1 MGHGSGFP
9 ATVPIESA
17 EGNRSV
23 GGVGTPTLSTGLP
36 QRCNPVTKRGAHGA
50 VGGGGLMM
58 RAASKVWDS
67 RPKDQTWETRG
78 LKVLT

>member
-9 ATVPIESA
+9 ATVPIESV

-23 GGVGTPTLSTGLP
+23 GGAGTPALSTGLP

-50 VGGGGLMM
+50 VGGGGIND
-58 RAASKVWDS
+58 A
-67 RPKDQTWETRG
+67 G
-78 LKVLT
+78 CLKRLGFTTKESDLGNPWS

>member
-9 ATVPIESA
+9 ATVPIESV

-23 GGVGTPTLSTGLP
+23 GGAGTPALSTGLP

-50 VGGGGLMM
+50 VGGG
-58 RAASKVWDS
+58 D
-67 RPKDQTWETRG
+67 
-78 LKVLT
+78 